1 MKEIEQEYV
10 EDDIREGQ
18 IRHWEETLANT
29 THAVAVAERTLEKL
43 YAQRYRSLGEVAVG
57 TPKTDPT
64 L

>member
-10 EDDIREGQ
+10 EDNIREGQ
-18 IRHWEETLANT
+18 IRHWEVTLADAS
-29 THAVAVAERTLEKL
+29 HAVEVAERTLEKL

-57 TPKTDPT
+57 TPEIDPT